1 MSGSG
6 YTKLFASITDS
17 TIWQAPDATRLVWI
31 TMLALADQNGYVG
44 ASVPGLAS
52 RARVSM
58 PDCLAALETF
68 RQPDEWSRTPDYEG
82 RRIVDADGGWFLLN
96 HSKYRAIQDA
106 EARREQARLAMAK
119 LRANRKESVTV
130 SDVNSGDGRL
140 AQEEAEE
147 DTDTK
152 KKSKA
157 CAASANRGHRLPA
170 DWAPSDA
177 DVTFAVE
184 RRVNWREELEAFRDY
199 WDSKPGREACKTD
212 WSKTWKN
219 WIRKARSD
227 VKPQQPQAKSATR
240 QAIENIGRTVNAMV
254 NPGSGNGPL
263 QAPLLEA
270 PRMPSIG
277 HGGRDRRGVD

>member
-52 RARVSM
+52 RARVSL

-96 HSKYRAIQDA
+96 HAKYRAIQDA

-119 LRANRKESVTV
+119 LRASRKESVTV
-130 SDVNSGDGRL
+130 NTVNSGDGRL

-152 KKSKA
+152 KKTKA
-157 CAASANRGHRLPA
+157 VAPSAKRGQRLPI
-170 DWAPSDA
+170 DWAPSDE
-177 DVTFAVE
+177 DVIFATELRVDW
-184 RRVNWREELEAFRDY
+184 RREAEAFRDY
-199 WDSKPGREACKTD
+199 WFSKPGRDAVKLD
-212 WSKTWKN
+212 WSATWRN
-219 WIRKARSD
+219 WIRRSTQKLA
-227 VKPQQPQAKSATR
+227 VKQEPQKSKTMQALEKLQRMANG
-240 QAIENIGRTVNAMV
+240 QVDD
-254 NPGSGNGPL
+254 SGGFGGVV
-263 QAPLLEA
+263 EA
-270 PRMPSIG
+270 PVFASARLPF
-277 HGGRDRRGVD
+277 RGDD